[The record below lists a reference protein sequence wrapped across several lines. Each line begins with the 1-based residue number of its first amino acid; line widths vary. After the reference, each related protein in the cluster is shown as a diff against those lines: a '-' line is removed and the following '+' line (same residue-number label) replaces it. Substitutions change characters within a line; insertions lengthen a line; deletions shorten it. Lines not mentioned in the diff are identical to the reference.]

1 MTLIISTPVSIDQP
15 TEQDVLRTTPEET
28 ARSYFAALSE
38 RDAQKMASHWHPEG
52 VEDLVAFGIYRGP
65 DEIRGFFDELFAAIP
80 DAETIVDRVI
90 AQDKHA
96 VVQWRMHGNF
106 SGGRFQGLDA
116 VGKHVEM
123 RGCDVLEIDQGRI
136 TRNTAYSDG
145 LDFARQIGMLPP
157 QGSGVEKALYGAF
170 NGMNKLKTTLEDR
183 IGGSNR

>member
-1 MTLIISTPVSIDQP
+1 MSTDPP
-15 TEQDVLRTTPEET
+15 TETDVLRTSPEQV
-28 ARSYFAALSE
+28 AQSYFAAVAE
-38 RDAQKMASHWHPEG
+38 RDAQKMVAHWHPEG
-52 VEDLVAFGIYRGP
+52 IEDLVAFGIYRGP

-80 DAETIVDRVI
+80 DAEMIVDRVI
-90 AQDKHA
+90 ADDRHA

-116 VGKHVEM
+116 VGKHIEM
-123 RGCDVLEIDQGRI
+123 RGCDVLEIEEGLI

-170 NGMNKLKTTLEDR
+170 NGMNKLRSTVEDR
-183 IGGSNR
+183 MRGSKP

>member
-1 MTLIISTPVSIDQP
+1 MSTNPP
-15 TEQDVLRTTPEET
+15 TENDVLRTSAEET
-28 ARSYFAALSE
+28 ARSYFAALGE

-52 VEDLVAFGIYRGP
+52 IEDLVAFGIYRGP

-80 DAETIVDRVI
+80 DAETIVDRVV
-90 AQDKHA
+90 ADDRHA
-96 VVQWRMHGNF
+96 AVQWRMHGNF

-116 VGKHVEM
+116 VGKRVEM
-123 RGCDVLEIDQGRI
+123 RGCDVLEIEGGRI

-170 NGMNKLKTTLEDR
+170 NGINRLRTTIEER
-183 IGGSNR
+183 IGGSKT